1 VTVDDL
7 DSMPL
12 GLAEPHVVVGV
23 AVNGMR
29 HSRQVPTRL
38 SAADFLRHEI
48 GLTGT
53 HVGCEQGVCGMCTVV
68 VDGRAIKSCLLLA
81 AQLDG
86 AEVETVES
94 LGHNGALS
102 PLQECFKQAHGLQC
116 GFCTPAFLMTTTA
129 LVASDE
135 PLTAAQVRDELA
147 GVMCRCTGYEFIVE
161 AVTEHLRAES
171 RIASDD

>member
-7 DSMPL
+7 DSLPL
-12 GLAEPHVVVGV
+12 GLAEPHVVIAVD
-23 AVNGMR
+23 VNGTR
-29 HSRQVPTRL
+29 HRRQVPTRL
-38 SAADFLRHEI
+38 NAADFLRHEL

-68 VDGRAIKSCLLLA
+68 VDGQAVKSCLMLA

-86 AEVETVES
+86 ASVATVES
-94 LGHNGALS
+94 LGANDALS
-102 PLQECFKQAHGLQC
+102 PLQQSFKQAHGLQC

-129 LVASDE
+129 LAASDT
-135 PLTAAQVRDELA
+135 PVTAAQVREELA

-161 AVTEHLRAES
+161 AVTEHLRS
-171 RIASDD
+171 KNRMTVDD